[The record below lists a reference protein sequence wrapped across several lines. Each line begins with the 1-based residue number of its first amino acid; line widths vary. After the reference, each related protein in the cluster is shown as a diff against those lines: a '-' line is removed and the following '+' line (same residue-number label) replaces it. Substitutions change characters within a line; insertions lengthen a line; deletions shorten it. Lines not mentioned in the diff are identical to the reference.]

1 MQEFIND
8 KYRFSS
14 ACPLVLLGDDIIEA
28 RSNEID
34 KITSELIE
42 YKVLIRDLIEN
53 DISYEI
59 RNEILNIAL
68 FITENVELYD
78 KFIESKELPVDEIS
92 KETNKLKSYIEKYK
106 QYIIAYVIIFG
117 NPAYRYI
124 REYVQIVENN
134 KDEIGKEL
142 IEFKE
147 NNLLKGIIIYRNKRS
162 AIIITSLG
170 EFKRIRLL
178 NQCIKGEEGDGVA
191 KKTVSDYKIH
201 IAIILIIIT
210 TLTLGITYTYRNIV
224 RTIVVENNAL
234 IKVKIQVNTYGRVFD
249 ILATTNEGREII
261 KEIDVV
267 DKEMDTALSTF
278 IEYIDKNNM
287 ILDSGIIIT
296 ISGKP
301 IKYGS
306 IEKSE
311 KYIYNNG
318 INAKLNN
325 VGSEHKIN

>member
-28 RSNEID
+28 RSKEID

-124 REYVQIVENN
+124 REW
-134 KDEIGKEL
+134 
-142 IEFKE
+142 
-147 NNLLKGIIIYRNKRS
+147 
-162 AIIITSLG
+162 
-170 EFKRIRLL
+170 
-178 NQCIKGEEGDGVA
+178 
-191 KKTVSDYKIH
+191 KK
-201 IAIILIIIT
+201 
-210 TLTLGITYTYRNIV
+210 N
-224 RTIVVENNAL
+224 
-234 IKVKIQVNTYGRVFD
+234 
-249 ILATTNEGREII
+249 
-261 KEIDVV
+261 
-267 DKEMDTALSTF
+267 
-278 IEYIDKNNM
+278 
-287 ILDSGIIIT
+287 
-296 ISGKP
+296 
-301 IKYGS
+301 
-306 IEKSE
+306 
-311 KYIYNNG
+311 
-318 INAKLNN
+318 
-325 VGSEHKIN
+325 

>member
-8 KYRFSS
+8 KYRFYS

-28 RSNEID
+28 RSKDID

-142 IEFKE
+142 I
-147 NNLLKGIIIYRNKRS
+147 
-162 AIIITSLG
+162 
-170 EFKRIRLL
+170 
-178 NQCIKGEEGDGVA
+178 
-191 KKTVSDYKIH
+191 
-201 IAIILIIIT
+201 
-210 TLTLGITYTYRNIV
+210 
-224 RTIVVENNAL
+224 
-234 IKVKIQVNTYGRVFD
+234 
-249 ILATTNEGREII
+249 
-261 KEIDVV
+261 
-267 DKEMDTALSTF
+267 
-278 IEYIDKNNM
+278 
-287 ILDSGIIIT
+287 
-296 ISGKP
+296 
-301 IKYGS
+301 
-306 IEKSE
+306 
-311 KYIYNNG
+311 
-318 INAKLNN
+318 
-325 VGSEHKIN
+325 

>member
-1 MQEFIND
+1 ME
-8 KYRFSS
+8 
-14 ACPLVLLGDDIIEA
+14 E
-28 RSNEID
+28 
-34 KITSELIE
+34 
-42 YKVLIRDLIEN
+42 
-53 DISYEI
+53 
-59 RNEILNIAL
+59 
-68 FITENVELYD
+68 
-78 KFIESKELPVDEIS
+78 
-92 KETNKLKSYIEKYK
+92 KLKEHD
-106 QYIIAYVIIFG
+106 
-117 NPAYRYI
+117 RYI